1 MTDVGLMAQIAA
13 FGFAFGFAN
22 AIQSRLVNNGT
33 KRRFPDMLVAVWV
46 LVVST
51 VFALAARALAQSHGI
66 AAALAYGSAQSVG
79 VVLGARLANGPLYD
93 RLHPDGRATEMS
105 LRRP

>member
-1 MTDVGLMAQIAA
+1 MSDLALSAEIAA
-13 FGFAFGFAN
+13 LGFSFGFAN

-33 KRRFPDMLVAVWV
+33 KRRFPDLLVGVWV

-51 VFALAARALAQSHGI
+51 VFACAARALAQSSGI
-66 AAALAYGSAQSVG
+66 AAALAYGSAQAIG

-93 RLHPDGRATEMS
+93 RVHPEGKTQ
-105 LRRP
+105 